1 MFFKEGRSAFLEA
14 FADFDTRDRRSR
26 FQLILVNFSGAF
38 SICVDKERLSWP
50 HPLARHH
57 WVNHLSTS
65 GLFESGRET
74 MKLESTIVERLP
86 SA

>member
-38 SICVDKERLSWP
+38 SICFDKKRLSWP

-57 WVNHLSTS
+57 
-65 GLFESGRET
+65 
-74 MKLESTIVERLP
+74 
-86 SA
+86 